1 MPDNKGNKRTIF
13 NSRLRMLREHQE
25 FSQTEVAAQLNIS
38 PVAYN
43 RYERGLREPSYHM
56 LKQIAHF
63 FHVSIDYL
71 LDNEDDIDLEA
82 MPILDFYNFV
92 MNGKYTIDSTF
103 PDKDEQKLIADIAR
117 LIHSRRT

>member
-1 MPDNKGNKRTIF
+1 MLNENDNRQSTF
-13 NSRLRMLREHQE
+13 SVRLRMLREHQE
-25 FSQTEVAAQLNIS
+25 FSQKEAAKQLRIR
-38 PVAYN
+38 PDTYGH
-43 RYERGLREPSYHM
+43 YERGLREPDFQT
-56 LKQIAHF
+56 LKHIANF

-103 PDKDEQKLIADIAR
+103 PGKDEKKLIADIAR
-117 LIHSRRT
+117 LIHSHNK

>member
-1 MPDNKGNKRTIF
+1 MPDNNGNQRTVF
-13 NSRLRMLREHQE
+13 NNRLRLLREHQE
-25 FSQTEVAAQLNIS
+25 FSQKEAAERLRIT
-38 PVAYN
+38 PVTYS

-56 LKQIAHF
+56 LKQIATL

-92 MNGKYTIDSTF
+92 LNGKYTIDSTF
-103 PDKDEQKLIADIAR
+103 PSKDEKKLIADIAR
-117 LIHSRRT
+117 LIHRQNK